1 MVQYVYLVECSDER
15 NSYYLGYTTDLK
27 RRLAEHN
34 AGTGAKYTRGRTP
47 VIPRYVE
54 YWDSQSAAMS
64 REWELK
70 QLTRS
75 EKEQLVPACSD
86 VVSVRF
92 KTE

>member
-1 MVQYVYLVECSDER
+1 MITVHYVYLLECSDDR
-15 NSYYLGYTTDLK
+15 NSFYIGYTTDLK

-47 VIPRYVE
+47 VTPRYVE

-70 QLTRS
+70 QLRRN
-75 EKEQLVPACSD
+75 EKEQLVPETPDA
-86 VVSVRF
+86 VSVRF
-92 KTE
+92 K